1 MGWKREQFKRR
12 IRELTAGNRGEGRA
26 YMPVQE
32 AEYDIPHSIDH
43 VWQCLSKAWIA
54 GRAMEKSPLTLQ
66 DEAEEWLSNLGVRQP
81 RVVSQ
86 AFIDTRVGDRIWKS
100 KCEMC
105 RFEIAN
111 VTLNASERGAERG
124 SDELRTWYSDIVA
137 EWADLYKTKSLPD
150 ANHAIVEWAETEG
163 ILPRL
168 WSLYEKGPRTIDD
181 RNTLKGLVVAITN
194 ASNQQAEA
202 WICAEEKL
210 RGHSSEVN
218 ESPK

>member
-1 MGWKREQFKRR
+1 MKRKNGYQISECASR
-12 IRELTAGNRGEGRA
+12 
-26 YMPVQE
+26 
-32 AEYDIPHSIDH
+32 
-43 VWQCLSKAWIA
+43 
-54 GRAMEKSPLTLQ
+54 
-66 DEAEEWLSNLGVRQP
+66 

-86 AFIDTRVGDRIWKS
+86 AFIDTRVGDRIWNS

-168 WSLYEKGPRTIDD
+168 WSLYEKGARTIND

-194 ASNQQAEA
+194 ASHQQAEA